1 MSESTREY
9 QVRAVR
15 WEHGWELHIDNDR
28 VTQARTLAEAD
39 RVIADYLALDGESD
53 ARFTVVPELDER
65 TASEISAV
73 QTQMAQVQQLQ
84 AQTTGR
90 YRGLVG
96 TLRHAG
102 MSVSDI
108 ARVLKISP
116 GRVSQLTKR

>member
-15 WEHGWELHIDNDR
+15 WEHGWELHIDTDR

-39 RVIADYLALDGESD
+39 RVIADYLALDGESG

-73 QTQMAQVQQLQ
+73 QRQMAEVKQLQ
-84 AQTTGR
+84 AQTTR
-90 YRGLVG
+90 SYRGLVG
-96 TLRHAG
+96 SLRHRG

-108 ARVLKISP
+108 ARVLKISA
-116 GRVSQLTKR
+116 GRVSQLTKH